1 MKQIP
6 LFVTLLVTGMLGG
19 LYIQLLNKAE
29 QGLPVLGPLIEDVR
43 QSVVNVSAMTGPDN
57 TVSRDK
63 DNAYSS
69 LGSGVI
75 IDGRSGRVI
84 TNYHVVKQTNR
95 IAVKLSDGRVVAAS
109 LVSVDPDTDVA
120 LLEIKARGLQS
131 MQMADSDKLQVGDPV
146 LAIGNPFGL
155 GQAVTFGIVS
165 ALGGALPATVGN
177 VGWIQTDALI
187 NPGNSGGALI
197 NMKGE
202 LVGMNAAMLAPGGNN
217 AGIGFAVPA
226 NLIKQVIDKAGVKG
240 P

>member
-19 LYIQLLNKAE
+19 LSIQLLNKAE

-57 TVSRDK
+57 
-63 DNAYSS
+63 AHSS